1 MCVGPFAAVQKAVS
15 VATKKEDRNDAPV
28 ITGRQKDV
36 ENPIDTS
43 KATARLKKRREGDPA
58 KKAKAI
64 AKGRGRSPLDLKIM

>member
-1 MCVGPFAAVQKAVS
+1 MCFGPLQGVVGADAVKRR
-15 VATKKEDRNDAPV
+15 TDRNDAPV
-28 ITGRQKDV
+28 VTGRQTGV
-36 ENPIDTS
+36 EAPIDTS